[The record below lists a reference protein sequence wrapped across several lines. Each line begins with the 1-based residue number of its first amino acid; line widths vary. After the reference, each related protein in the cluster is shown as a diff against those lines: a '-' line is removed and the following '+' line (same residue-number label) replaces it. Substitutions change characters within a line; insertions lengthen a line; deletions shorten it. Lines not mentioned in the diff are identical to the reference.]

1 MVIYSEPSTSWLVGL
16 KSAQAAISCQHTPQ
30 KERNSRAAL
39 ASMVVVSGAAMR
51 AQAAQRE
58 PPRHRLHAKDQQAPC
73 A

>member
-1 MVIYSEPSTSWLVGL
+1 MVIDSKPSTSWLVGL

-39 ASMVVVSGAAMR
+39 VSIVAVSGAAMR
-51 AQAAQRE
+51 AQAAHRGPQ
-58 PPRHRLHAKDQQAPC
+58 RHRLHAGDQQAPR